1 MAMRLKAAEKQLILD
16 LRASR
21 SLNIVS
27 ALVAEL
33 PVAAKPSPVK
43 PSKYARVPCAYN
55 APTCAGRTFLPN
67 GSGSTQHTSCVEGQA
82 ALAAAKAAKA

>member
-21 SLNIVS
+21 SLSVIS
-27 ALVAEL
+27 ALVADL
-33 PVAAKPSPVK
+33 PAANPSPK
-43 PSKYARVPCAYN
+43 KESKFARIPCAYN

-67 GSGSTQHTSCVEGQA
+67 GSGSTQHTSCVEGVA
-82 ALAAAKAAKA
+82 ALKAAKA